1 MLWLLMKYSFDPKSS
16 IIALTVTLIGIK
28 NEKKKIEMAFD
39 TGATYNLIP
48 WDVAESLG
56 YEPAFSK
63 KKVNITTA
71 SGIEKSPLINVECIS
86 VLGKKAK
93 NIECIIHD
101 LPETSRVD
109 GLLGLSFIRHFKIFL
124 DFKKGVLEIE

>member
-1 MLWLLMKYSFDPKSS
+1 MWWLLMKYNFDPKSS

-71 SGIEKSPLINVECIS
+71 SGIEKSPLINRLV
-86 VLGKKAK
+86 AK
-93 NIECIIHD
+93 HLLHKNHALH
-101 LPETSRVD
+101 LPVPHPQFSRTSGD
-109 GLLGLSFIRHFKIFL
+109 NSTTHMILP
-124 DFKKGVLEIE
+124 